1 MRTGGENIRS
11 SRAADVAAISQ
22 DAALHTVLPAGQN
35 NTCDFPPHAQHSVT
49 PSAATSIQLELP
61 GTTGGNLCGA
71 DRQESPT
78 PTGTSN
84 SRPLKLVD
92 LNREIKRLL
101 LQKLNALSTTSN
113 TRLPP
118 IPWNDRLGR
127 DGLELQMPD
136 GWTQE
141 KLVGKSPYCGKA
153 SRAEVLQE
161 LQQPSSRIKIVV
173 VDAGI
178 SHDGARSSDC

>member
-1 MRTGGENIRS
+1 VKTGGQNIRS
-11 SRAADVAAISQ
+11 SRAADTAATNHDDALGAGPHSASQ
-22 DAALHTVLPAGQN
+22 
-35 NTCDFPPHAQHSVT
+35 
-49 PSAATSIQLELP
+49 SAATSIQLP
-61 GTTGGNLCGA
+61 DTTHRDPSGA
-71 DRQESPT
+71 DRQESPA
-78 PTGTSN
+78 PSGASN
-84 SRPLKLVD
+84 SRPLKLAD

-118 IPWNDRLGR
+118 IPWNVRLER

-136 GWTQE
+136 GWTQG
-141 KLVGKSPYCGKA
+141 KLVGKSPYCCKA

-161 LQQPSSRIKIVV
+161 LQQPNSRVKIVV

-178 SHDGARSSDC
+178 DRDSAQATAGAV

>member
-1 MRTGGENIRS
+1 MRTGGQNIRS
-11 SRAADVAAISQ
+11 SRAADAAAISHD
-22 DAALHTVLPAGQN
+22 DAVLPAGQN
-35 NTCDFPPHAQHSVT
+35 NTCDLPPPAQHSVSL
-49 PSAATSIQLELP
+49 SAAPSIQLP
-61 GTTGGNLCGA
+61 GTTRGDLCGA

-78 PTGTSN
+78 PSGTSN
-84 SRPLKLVD
+84 SRPLKLAD

-101 LQKLNALSTTSN
+101 LQMLNALSTASN

-118 IPWNDRLGR
+118 IPWNDRLKR

-141 KLVGKSPYCGKA
+141 KLVGKPPYCGKA
-153 SRAEVLQE
+153 SRTEVLQE
-161 LQQPSSRIKIVV
+161 LQLPSSRIKIVV

-178 SHDGARSSDC
+178 GHDGVHSNYC